1 MSNSHNVDPQSQA
14 NLGKTDENIVLSF
27 LKSLVFLA
35 CVSGALAFLMSI
47 QP

>member
-1 MSNSHNVDPQSQA
+1 MYSNRDLDPNSRTKP
-14 NLGKTDENIVLSF
+14 GKTDENIVLSF

-35 CVSGALAFLMSI
+35 CVSGTLAYVISI

>member
-1 MSNSHNVDPQSQA
+1 MSNRSHLNPKLRTR
-14 NLGKTDENIVLSF
+14 LGKTDENIVLSF

-35 CVSGALAFLMSI
+35 CISGALAFLMSV

>member
-1 MSNSHNVDPQSQA
+1 MSSSHDLNPKPRA
-14 NLGKTDENIVLSF
+14 RLGKTDENIVISF

-35 CVSGALAFLMSI
+35 CISGALAYLMSI